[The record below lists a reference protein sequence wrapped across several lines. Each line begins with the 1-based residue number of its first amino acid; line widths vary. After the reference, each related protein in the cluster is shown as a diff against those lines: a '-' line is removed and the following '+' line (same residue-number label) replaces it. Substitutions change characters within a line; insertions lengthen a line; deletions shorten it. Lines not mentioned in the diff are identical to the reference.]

1 MSWTKKRK
9 RRFCEDFSSSSE
21 LVEQFLKSQPK
32 NASLNL
38 VELWRHWGMV
48 LGPNLEGLAFPLG
61 HKDSVLLIGAEDN
74 LVLQELSFMT
84 SDILER
90 VNAFLEQPFFTHVQ
104 LSLLQGRATLDNI
117 VINQNA
123 EMAQAADSTAY
134 LPTRIPVSAPA
145 KGVLGELELD
155 PLTPL
160 GRCYQKYV
168 ERFGKQQG

>member
-1 MSWTKKRK
+1 MNWTKKRK
-9 RRFCEDFSSSSE
+9 RRFCADFSSSSE

-61 HKDSVLLIGAEDN
+61 HKDNVLLIGAEDN
-74 LVLQELSFMT
+74 LVLQELSFMST
-84 SDILER
+84 EILER
-90 VNAFLEQPFFTHVQ
+90 VNAFLEQPFFVQIQ
-104 LSLLQGRATLDNI
+104 LSLLQGRATLDN
-117 VINQNA
+117 VVANQSA
-123 EMAQAADSTAY
+123 EAAQQAMSAAY

-155 PLTPL
+155 ASTAL
-160 GRCYQKYV
+160 GRCYQKYI